1 MYRYR
6 KFTKKDMNISFG
18 RSGYIPFRSTSSI
31 GRAYKP
37 LNKATVIRNKF
48 CKNIYGGVPK
58 ECDEVNEDVIN
69 THMLS
74 PYCLMDVAYGMWQ
87 DLIKVAEFNEENKVY
102 LDEIKLMWSND
113 IYGSKNVFFKGL
125 SDNDIYE
132 LSEYADKLANHLE
145 KSIKC
150 LYNNIYSSLG
160 FMKDKHREVYTTF
173 WVIDTLLNVS
183 ISKFDKDW
191 SITFENLEI
200 INDKISNLGSAY
212 LYQYYEN
219 NTITFKE
226 SIYKVIEDIHRKVVS
241 IKYES

>member
-1 MYRYR
+1 M
-6 KFTKKDMNISFG
+6 TITFG
-18 RSGYIPFRSTSSI
+18 RSSAIPFRSTSTL
-31 GRAYKP
+31 GQLYKP

-87 DLIKVAEFNEENKVY
+87 ELIKVAEFNKENKVY

-113 IYGSKNVFFKGL
+113 IYGKNNAFFKGL
-125 SDNDIYE
+125 TDNDIYE
-132 LSEYADKLANHLE
+132 LSEYSDKLANHL
-145 KSIKC
+145 KKNIKC

-160 FMKDKHREVYTTF
+160 FMKDKHRIVYTNF
-173 WVIDTLLNVS
+173 WVIDTLLNIS
-183 ISKFDKDW
+183 ISKFDEDW
-191 SITFENLEI
+191 SITFEGLKI
-200 INDKISNLGSAY
+200 LSDKISKLGSAY

-219 NTITFKE
+219 EKITFKE
-226 SIYKVIEDIHRKVVS
+226 SIYKILEDIHKKVIS